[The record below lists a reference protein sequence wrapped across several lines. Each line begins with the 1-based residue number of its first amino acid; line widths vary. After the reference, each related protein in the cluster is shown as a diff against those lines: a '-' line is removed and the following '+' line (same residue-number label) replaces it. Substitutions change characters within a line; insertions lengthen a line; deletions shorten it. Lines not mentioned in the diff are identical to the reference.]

1 MNKSNKSIL
10 SIVFKYFVI
19 VIGSAVYAT
28 GFSFFLY
35 PNSVVTGGVTG
46 IAMIINY
53 LTDLPV
59 GVMTIVLNVPL
70 FILALRKLGLR
81 FCIGSLVGMI
91 LASVFVDIFTPLRI
105 SATSN
110 MLLASLY
117 GGLIEGAGL
126 GLVYR
131 VGAST
136 GGSDIASKLLRARYP
151 YINLGTI
158 ILLVDMV
165 VVIAFAVIFKRFDSV
180 MYSIIAMFV
189 ATRVVDFVL
198 YGVSTSKLC
207 FIITDSSDEIK
218 DAINTSLHRGATLL
232 HGEGAY
238 SGASKEV
245 ILCAVKKQQVV
256 ELRRL
261 VRSIDENAFIIY
273 TTAQEVFGEGFQD
286 IMDNS

>member
-105 SATSN
+105 NATSN

>member
-1 MNKSNKSIL
+1 MNKSNFL
-10 SIVFKYFVI
+10 HLAFKYLII
-19 VIGSAVYAT
+19 VVGSAVYAT

-35 PNSVVTGGVTG
+35 PNSIVTGGVTG

-53 LTDLPV
+53 LTSLPV
-59 GVMTIVLNVPL
+59 GVLTIIMNVPL
-70 FILALRKLGLR
+70 FIMALRKLGLR

-91 LASVFVDIFTPLRI
+91 LASVFVDIFTSLRI
-105 SATSN
+105 NATSN

-136 GGSDIASKLLRARYP
+136 GGSDIASKLLRAKYP

-189 ATRVVDFVL
+189 STRVVDFVL

-207 FIITDSSDEIK
+207 FIITDSSDEVK
-218 DAINTSLHRGATLL
+218 KAITTTLNRGATLL

>member
-1 MNKSNKSIL
+1 MNKSKFL
-10 SIVFKYFVI
+10 SLAFKYLVI
-19 VIGSAVYAT
+19 IVGSAIYAA
-28 GFSFFLY
+28 GFTFFLY
-35 PNSVVTGGVTG
+35 PNSIVTGGATG

-53 LTDLPV
+53 LTTLPV
-59 GVMTIVLNVPL
+59 GVVTIILNVPL

-91 LASVFVDIFTPLRI
+91 LASVFVDLYTPLHI
-105 SATSN
+105 NATSN
-110 MLLASLY
+110 LLLASLY
-117 GGLIEGAGL
+117 GGLIEGTGL

-165 VVIAFAVIFKRFDSV
+165 VVVAFAVIFKKFDSV

-189 ATRVVDFVL
+189 STRVVDFVL

-207 FIITDSSDEIK
+207 FIITDSSDQIK

-238 SGASKEV
+238 SGRSKEV

>member
-1 MNKSNKSIL
+1 MNRQKIL
-10 SIVFKYFVI
+10 SLVIKYLVI
-19 VIGSAVYAT
+19 VVGAAIYAA

-53 LTDLPV
+53 LTQIPV
-59 GVMTIVLNVPL
+59 GVLTIIMNIPL

-91 LASVFVDIFTPLRI
+91 LASVFVDILTPLRI
-105 SATSN
+105 NATTN
-110 MLLASLY
+110 VLLAALY

-158 ILLVDMV
+158 ILLVDMFV
-165 VVIAFAVIFKRFDSV
+165 VLCFAVIFKKFDSV

-189 ATRVVDFVL
+189 STRVVDFVL
-198 YGVSTSKLC
+198 CGVSTSKLC
-207 FIITDSSDEIK
+207 FIITDSTDQVKE
-218 DAINTSLHRGATLL
+218 AITTTLHRGATIL

-238 SGASKEV
+238 SGLSKEV

-261 VRSIDENAFIIY
+261 VRSIDPNAFIIFA
-273 TTAQEVFGEGFQD
+273 TAQEVFGEGFQD

>member
-1 MNKSNKSIL
+1 MNKSNFL
-10 SIVFKYFVI
+10 SLAFKYLIIVF
-19 VIGSAVYAT
+19 GAAVYAA

-35 PNSVVTGGVTG
+35 PNSIVTGGVTG

-53 LTDLPV
+53 LSAIPV
-59 GVMTIVLNVPL
+59 GVLTIIMNVPL
-70 FILALRKLGLR
+70 FIMALRKLGLR

-105 SATSN
+105 NATSN
-110 MLLASLY
+110 MLLAALY

-158 ILLVDMV
+158 ILLVDLV
-165 VVIAFAVIFKRFDSV
+165 VVLAFAVIFRKFDSV

-189 ATRVVDFVL
+189 STRVVDFVL

-207 FIITDSSDEIK
+207 FIITDSSDEVK
-218 DAINTSLHRGATLL
+218 HAITTTLNRGATLL

-256 ELRRL
+256 EHR
-261 VRSIDENAFIIY
+261 
-273 TTAQEVFGEGFQD
+273 
-286 IMDNS
+286 

>member
-1 MNKSNKSIL
+1 MNKQKIL
-10 SIVFKYFVI
+10 SLVIKYLVI
-19 VIGSAVYAT
+19 VLGSAIYAT

-53 LTDLPV
+53 LTQIPV
-59 GVMTIVLNVPL
+59 GVLTIIMNIPL

-91 LASVFVDIFTPLRI
+91 LASVFVDILTPLRI
-105 SATSN
+105 NATTN
-110 MLLASLY
+110 VLLAALY

-158 ILLVDMV
+158 ILLVDLV
-165 VVIAFAVIFKRFDSV
+165 VVLAFAVIFKKFDSV

-189 ATRVVDFVL
+189 STRVVDFVL

-207 FIITDSSDEIK
+207 FIITDSTDQVKE
-218 DAINTSLHRGATLL
+218 AITTTLHRGATIL

-238 SGASKEV
+238 SGLSKEV

-261 VRSIDENAFIIY
+261 VRSIDENAFIIFA
-273 TTAQEVFGEGFQD
+273 TAQEVFGEGFQD

>member
-1 MNKSNKSIL
+1 MNRQKIL
-10 SIVFKYFVI
+10 SLVIKYLVI
-19 VIGSAVYAT
+19 VVGAAIYAA

-53 LTDLPV
+53 LTQIPV
-59 GVMTIVLNVPL
+59 GVLTIIMNIPL

-91 LASVFVDIFTPLRI
+91 LASVFVDILTPLRI
-105 SATSN
+105 NATTN
-110 MLLASLY
+110 VLLAALY

-158 ILLVDMV
+158 ILLVDMFV
-165 VVIAFAVIFKRFDSV
+165 VLCFAVIFKKFDSV

-189 ATRVVDFVL
+189 STRVVDFVL

-207 FIITDSSDEIK
+207 FIITDSTDQVKE
-218 DAINTSLHRGATLL
+218 AITTTLHRGATIL

-238 SGASKEV
+238 SGLSKEV

-261 VRSIDENAFIIY
+261 VRSIDPNAFIIFA
-273 TTAQEVFGEGFQD
+273 TAQEVFGEGFQD